1 MNAASSSNA
10 APEGA
15 TRAAASTPGCGPGTR
30 RLTAR

>member
-15 TRAAASTPGCGPGTR
+15 MRAAASTTGCGPGTR
-30 RLTAR
+30 